1 MSRLPCCFSSGFIIT
16 TLYSIHLE
24 EFFYGTVS
32 PEAPFSKRDSQ
43 YDELAGLISRT
54 GAELR
59 ERLNEE
65 EQELLERYMDAQM
78 EMNSLV
84 TLKSQIHSY
93 KLGVLMTAE
102 AFLASGE
109 LIASA

>member
-1 MSRLPCCFSSGFIIT
+1 M
-16 TLYSIHLE
+16 YSILE

-32 PEAPFSKRDSQ
+32 SKAQFPKRDSQ
-43 YDELAGLISRT
+43 YNELTGIISRT
-54 GAELR
+54 GDELR
-59 ERLNEE
+59 KRLNEE
-65 EQELLERYMDAQM
+65 ENEILERYMDAQM
-78 EMNSLV
+78 ELNSLV

-102 AFLASGE
+102 TFLTGGE